1 MTSKLFN
8 YAKCLRNML
17 LEGNKYLMV
26 GVIPKNMLGCVIHVL
41 LFLIVEIVSFI
52 YFDSIVMKLIL
63 LFMMLYNIYIIY
75 SYNKLVRNRLTLYN
89 LFSFWCKEILIFFTS
104 ISLAF
109 YMMFVNSVD
118 INSNNLLIQHRV
130 FYMFVLPS
138 ILALLWSILHIFYID
153 YQTRTNKLKRYKPNK
168 NQMIIIS
175 VMATTLSFALVPIFI
190 HYLAKQNYF
199 WILIYICV
207 CLISY
212 MYIIM
217 LVRFGSLL
225 VFRKKIFT
233 EEDYNDIYITRDE
246 LGKRW

>member
-1 MTSKLFN
+1 
-8 YAKCLRNML
+8 ML
-17 LEGNKYLMV
+17 LEGNKYLIA
-26 GVIPKNMLGCVIHVL
+26 GSLPKNMFGCVIRVL

-89 LFSFWCKEILIFFTS
+89 LFSFWCKETPIVFTS
-104 ISLAF
+104 VSLAL
-109 YMMFVNSVD
+109 YMMFVISVD

-168 NQMIIIS
+168 NQMIIMS
-175 VMATTLSFALVPIFI
+175 VMATTVSFALVPIFI
-190 HYLAKQNYF
+190 HYDLAKQDYF
-199 WILIYICV
+199 WILIYILV

-212 MYIIM
+212 YYVIM

-246 LGKRW
+246 LGKKW

>member
-1 MTSKLFN
+1 
-8 YAKCLRNML
+8 
-17 LEGNKYLMV
+17 
-26 GVIPKNMLGCVIHVL
+26 
-41 LFLIVEIVSFI
+41 
-52 YFDSIVMKLIL
+52 
-63 LFMMLYNIYIIY
+63 MMLYNIYIIY

-89 LFSFWCKEILIFFTS
+89 LFSFWCKDIPIVLTS

-168 NQMIIIS
+168 NQMIIVS

-190 HYLAKQNYF
+190 HYSTKQDYF
-199 WILIYICV
+199 WILIYIFV
-207 CLISY
+207 CLFSY
-212 MYIIM
+212 VYIIV